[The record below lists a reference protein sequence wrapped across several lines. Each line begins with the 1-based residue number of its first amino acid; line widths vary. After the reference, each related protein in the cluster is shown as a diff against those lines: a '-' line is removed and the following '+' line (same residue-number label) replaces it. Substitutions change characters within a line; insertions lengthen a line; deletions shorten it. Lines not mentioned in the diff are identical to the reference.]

1 MQGSSL
7 ADISFERRS
16 RRGEVMMNR
25 KFVAILVTAFL
36 MLGAGWVQAAP
47 EKEPAKKQEPIKIGA
62 LFALSGPAA
71 AIGMPTKLV
80 AEMVVAKINKE
91 GGINGRPLEL
101 VIGDTES
108 DAAKAATI
116 AKKFIYQDKVAAIIG
131 PTRTDSGMAV
141 KKIVEE
147 AGMPTFMTVGGDP
160 VIMGGEKLG
169 SFKYVFKSP
178 QRSSIAVKKLYSYL
192 KSKDIKTIGLL
203 TATDG
208 FGKDGLTW
216 LEKLAPEYGLEI
228 VAKESFG
235 PQDTDMTAQLTK
247 IKNAKPQAIICWT
260 IGPAG
265 AIVSKNKAQLGVDIP
280 LFQCHGLPDP
290 KYIELA
296 GKAAEGDRMP
306 STKLMAVDELPDS
319 DPQKPVIKEFIHLYK
334 DVYHYDKQFPINT
347 HSGYAWDAIM
357 IVADGMKKAGT
368 DPAKLRDAIE
378 QTKGYVGV
386 SGIYNIT
393 PEDHNGLGEDSMV
406 IVQVKDGKFVLAK

>member
-1 MQGSSL
+1 
-7 ADISFERRS
+7 
-16 RRGEVMMNR
+16 MNR
-25 KFVAILVTAFL
+25 KFVAILVATIL
-36 MLGAGWVQAAP
+36 VLGAGWAQAAT
-47 EKEPAKKQEPIKIGA
+47 EKEPAKGKEPIKIGA

-160 VIMGGEKLG
+160 VIMGGEKFG
-169 SFKYVFKSP
+169 SYNFVFKSP
-178 QRSSIAVKKLYSYL
+178 QRSSIAVKRLFSYL
-192 KSKDIKTIGLL
+192 KSKDIKTIGLI

-208 FGKDGLTW
+208 FGKDGLHW
-216 LEKLAPEYGLEI
+216 LEKLAPEYGFEI

-306 STKLMAVDELPDS
+306 STKLMAVDELPDT

-368 DPAKLRDAIE
+368 DPAKLKDAIE
-378 QTKGYVGV
+378 QTKGYIGV
-386 SGIYNIT
+386 SGIYNLT

>member
-1 MQGSSL
+1 MT
-7 ADISFERRS
+7 RRF
-16 RRGEVMMNR
+16 MAIA
-25 KFVAILVTAFL
+25 VAVIMTMGVGRA
-36 MLGAGWVQAAP
+36 QAAT
-47 EKEPAKKQEPIKIGA
+47 EGEPAKAKEPIKIGA

-71 AIGMPTKLV
+71 AIGTPTKLV
-80 AEMVVAKINKE
+80 AEMAVAKINKE
-91 GGINGRPLEL
+91 GGINGSPLEL

-131 PTRTDSGMAV
+131 PTRTDSGMSV
-141 KKIVEE
+141 KKIVED

-160 VIMGGEKLG
+160 VIMDGEKFG
-169 SFKYVFKSP
+169 PFKYVFKSP
-178 QRSSIAVKKLYSYL
+178 QRSSIAVGKLYSYL
-192 KSKDIKTIGLL
+192 RTKEIKTIGLL

-208 FGKDGLTW
+208 FGKDGLLW
-216 LEKLAPEYGLEI
+216 LEKLAPDYGLEI
-228 VAKESFG
+228 VAKECFG

-247 IKNAKPQAIICWT
+247 IKNAKPQGIICWT

-265 AIVSKNKAQLGVDIP
+265 AIVAKNKTQLGITDIP

-296 GKAAEGDRMP
+296 GKAAEGNRMP
-306 STKLMAVDELPDS
+306 STKLMAVDELPDT
-319 DPQKPVIKEFIHLYK
+319 DPQKPAIKEFIHLYK

-357 IVADGMKKAGT
+357 IVANAMKKAGT

-406 IVQVKDGKFVLAK
+406 IVQVKDGKFELAK